1 MSKTYFLLEVYNLC
15 YEIILYMSYI
25 EFKTKDQVSL
35 IRRKAHN
42 VEFIIDHSKKC
53 KKCITKKVMKDIID
67 RSFTQVLVDYE
78 YKCLPNVDYKVCK
91 HELVDIYDLIKF
103 GAGSNLDVLLINYCP
118 SYLYGKTI

>member
-53 KKCITKKVMKDIID
+53 KKCITKKITNRFHRTVHFLIMKIGGFFI
-67 RSFTQVLVDYE
+67 
-78 YKCLPNVDYKVCK
+78 
-91 HELVDIYDLIKF
+91 
-103 GAGSNLDVLLINYCP
+103 G
-118 SYLYGKTI
+118 